1 MSFAPNLFFVI
12 LIFIM
17 LKRKV
22 AFFDIDGT
30 IFRWSL
36 FIEYTEKL
44 VEKNIFPQDALQQAQ
59 KKKELWLNREGSY
72 NDYLTELI
80 KVFDENIKGVL
91 LDDFLDTVREAL
103 YGKEKRVYL
112 YTKNLLQDL
121 KGEGYFCV
129 AITRSA
135 KLAADIFAQSYG
147 FDKVYG
153 LMFDFDENGRFSG
166 EILNEDLIFNK
177 GKIVKRVLEK
187 EDLNLTLKDS
197 VAVGD
202 TESDIPMLELVE
214 RPVAFNPSRA
224 LYEHAKKKG
233 WQIVVERK
241 DVVYH
246 IR

>member
-1 MSFAPNLFFVI
+1 MN
-12 LIFIM
+12 
-17 LKRKV
+17 KQKV

-44 VEKNIFPQDALQQAQ
+44 VEKNIFPQDALQKAQ

-91 LDDFLDTVREAL
+91 LDDFLDAVREAL
-103 YGKEKRVYL
+103 RGKEKRVYL
-112 YTKNLLQDL
+112 YTKRLLQDL
-121 KGEGYFCV
+121 RSEGYFCV
-129 AITRSA
+129 AITHSA

-153 LMFDFDENGRFSG
+153 LMFDFDESGRFSG
-166 EILNEDLIFNK
+166 KILNKGLIFDK
-177 GKIVKRVLEK
+177 GKIVKRLLDK
-187 EDLNLTLKDS
+187 EDLNLTLDAS

-202 TESDIPMLELVE
+202 TESDIPMLELVGK
-214 RPVAFNPSRA
+214 PIVFNPSKA

-233 WQIVVERK
+233 WQTVVERK
-241 DVVYH
+241 DMVYN
-246 IR
+246 IES